1 MFRSLR
7 ELVFRNRMYQAIPET
22 EPVSRQQFALF
33 RIFSFTG
40 TLVCAAVASKMLLT
54 ISNAGALPF
63 FIYALGLVMTINF
76 YAVSQIHQLRKSYLI
91 MLVAAVLL
99 LHMVSYS
106 CGGIRTAGTLYFGVI
121 ILYAY
126 MLLGKKAGRWFT
138 AAVIAHVTYL
148 FIISTFT
155 DWTSFGFFKNDVVLI
170 NEDFLVN
177 AFMSFV
183 LIAVQGNYLQ
193 SNKNEIIQD
202 LEKKQN
208 QLEEKNIELEDRNR
222 LLNDYAHH
230 LERTNSELRKF
241 ASLAAHDLKAPLR
254 AIGSLSDFIADEEKG
269 FQSENSKE
277 FHKTIKGRVHRM
289 DLLLD
294 ALMEHAT
301 VVENQ
306 KPVAFCP
313 LKMLNIIASQHVSDK
328 TEISISG
335 NFPGLFLDVNLFVKT
350 INILIENAIRF
361 NDKNEVKIR
370 ISGSEI
376 SGSFELNII
385 DNGPGIDYRFH
396 EKIFVIFQTLN
407 ARDAVEAT
415 GAGLAIA
422 KKILES
428 WNGSICLVNNNGE
441 GAHFRLNIPCKHFS
455 KEAIEDLKTE
465 SSFVN
470 SLG

>member
-1 MFRSLR
+1 MFRSFR
-7 ELVFRNRMYQAIPET
+7 ELVFRNQMYRSIPET

-40 TLVCAAVASKMLLT
+40 TLVCTAVASKMLLT
-54 ISNAGALPF
+54 ISNAGSLPF

-76 YAVSQIHQLRKSYLI
+76 YAVSHIQHLRKSYLI
-91 MLVAAVLL
+91 MLSAAVML
-99 LHMVSYS
+99 LHLVSYS

-138 AAVIAHVTYL
+138 AVVIAHVTYL

-155 DWTSFGFFKNDVVLI
+155 NLTSFDFFKNDVVLI

-208 QLEEKNIELEDRNR
+208 QLEEKNVELEDRNR

-254 AIGSLSDFIADEEKG
+254 AIGSLSDFIADEENG

-277 FHKTIKGRVHRM
+277 FYKTIKGRINRM

-294 ALMEHAT
+294 ALMEHTT

-306 KPVAFCP
+306 RPVVFCP
-313 LKMLNIIASQHVSDK
+313 MKMLNRIASQHASGKV
-328 TEISISG
+328 EISISG
-335 NFPGLFLDVNLFVKT
+335 NFPKLHLDENLFRKT
-350 INILIENAIRF
+350 IDILIDNAIRF
-361 NDKNEVKIR
+361 NDKDEVNIR
-370 ISGSEI
+370 INGSEY
-376 SGSFELNII
+376 SGLLELNII

-428 WNGSICLVNNNGE
+428 WNGSICLVNNNGD
-441 GAHFRLNIPCKHFS
+441 GAHFRIRIPGVHFS
-455 KEAIEDLKTE
+455 KEATEGLKVE
-465 SSFVN
+465 SAAIGN
-470 SLG
+470 N